1 MDALT
6 FLDKIDKA
14 KVQPIYVL
22 TGDEAFLKH
31 QVLAGL
37 RRLVLGPGDDG
48 FGVCTF
54 AGDKAS
60 FSVVHAELTTLP
72 FLAPRR
78 LVVVERADPFI
89 TAERSRL
96 EKYAAAPAEMGVL
109 VLDVQMWQSNT
120 RLAKQLP
127 DVAVLVCKSPQTHK
141 LPEWC
146 VAWCKAQHGKELPLA
161 AARLLVDLVG
171 PDMGLLNQELS
182 KLATYVGDARRID
195 SGVVDLL
202 VGSSRAENA
211 WRIFDLIGNGQTGE
225 ALTFLARL
233 FEQGED
239 PMRLLGAFSMQLRRL
254 AQVWRLHS
262 QGQSLDAAQED
273 AGVPPFVRRNMEQ
286 HLRRLGQRRLNSLYD
301 WLIET
306 DLGMKGSSQL
316 PPRTLLERLV
326 VQLVT
331 RQTSIDG

>member
-1 MDALT
+1 MDSIA
-6 FLDKIDKA
+6 FLNRIDKA
-14 KVQPIYVL
+14 KVQSVYVL
-22 TGDEAFLKH
+22 HGEEAFLKR
-31 QVLAGL
+31 QVLAAL

-54 AGDKAS
+54 AGDKAT
-60 FSVVHAELTTLP
+60 FSAVHAELTTLP

-78 LVVVERADPFI
+78 LVVIERADPFI
-89 TAERSRL
+89 TAERTRL
-96 EKYAAAPAEMGVL
+96 EKYAAAPAAMGVL
-109 VLDVQMWQSNT
+109 VLDVQTWQSNT

-127 DVAVLVCKSPQTHK
+127 DAAILVCKPPQTHK
-141 LPEWC
+141 LPDWC
-146 VAWCKAQHGKELPLA
+146 VAWCRAQHGKDLPLA

-171 PDMGLLNQELS
+171 PDMGLLNQELA

-211 WRIFDLIGNGQTGE
+211 WKIFDLIGNGQTGE

-254 AQVWRLHS
+254 AQVARLHA
-262 QGQSLDAAQED
+262 QGRALDDAQEH
-273 AGVPPFVRRNMEQ
+273 AGVPPFARRNMAQ
-286 HLRRLGQRRLNSLYD
+286 PMRKLGQSRLDSLYD
-301 WLIET
+301 WLVET
-306 DLGMKGSSQL
+306 NRGL
-316 PPRTLLERLV
+316 
-326 VQLVT
+326 
-331 RQTSIDG
+331 